1 MPDIPIWPQCNIGC
15 VFCSNPTE
23 GYRETTE
30 QYSYEKI
37 VEKLERYKRG
47 EKVFPKFND
56 VRDYINITG
65 GEPTIHPEFHRVLAL
80 FRTEFP
86 RILIR
91 LLSNGRMFA
100 YPVFAHKTL
109 KIGFAPFEIAVPMF
123 GFDAKSHESIS
134 RAPASF
140 EQTVAGLHNLF
151 SARTPRQ
158 KIEIRMILTK
168 IQMRTLRPTLEFLLK
183 TFPDIDRV
191 VFLFVE
197 FEGFAAA
204 YEDRLRFSIRD
215 CSAGLDACHDLLV
228 RFKEARLYHF
238 PLCAVPPRL
247 WPFVWNTL
255 APFKV
260 MYTESCKTECAY
272 RAQCVGIHR
281 GYEKH
286 MGTADFVPIRAPL
299 PGAVMTGD
307 PYHPVSRFA
316 AERPPVETGSGG
328 V

>member
-30 QYSYEKI
+30 QYTYERI
-37 VEKLERYKRG
+37 VEKIERYRNG
-47 EKVFPKFND
+47 EKVFPKFNE
-56 VRDYINITG
+56 VKDYINITG
-65 GEPTIHPEFHRVLAL
+65 GEPTLHPEFHRVLAL

-91 LLSNGRMFA
+91 LLSNGRMFS
-100 YPVFAHKTL
+100 YPQFTERTL
-109 KIGFAPFEIAVPMF
+109 KIGYVPFEIAVPIF
-123 GFDAKSHESIS
+123 GYDAKSHESIS
-134 RAPASF
+134 RTPKSF
-140 EQTVAGLHNLF
+140 EQTVAGLENLF
-151 SARTPRQ
+151 SRRNPSQ

-168 IQMRTLRPTLEFLLK
+168 IQMRWLRPTLEFLLK
-183 TFPDIDRV
+183 RFPEIDRI

-204 YEDRLRFSIRD
+204 FEDRLRFSIRD
-215 CSAGLDACHDLLV
+215 CARGLDECYDLLNS
-228 RFKEARLYHF
+228 FKDTRMYHF
-238 PLCAVPPRL
+238 PLCAVPNRL

-260 MYTESCKTECAY
+260 TFTDDCKTACAY
-272 RAQCVGIHR
+272 KPQCVGIHR

-286 MGTADFVPIRAPL
+286 MGISEFVPIFAQYPNVVL
-299 PGAVMTGD
+299 TGD
-307 PYHPVSRFA
+307 PYHPVARVLGTDEKVAS
-316 AERPPVETGSGG
+316 
-328 V
+328 